1 MDSNSKLKKGDRVC
15 ERSKWRYLKTGKQL
29 YKTSKELNQKLK
41 KGVVVSD
48 RYTDEKPNRAGKK
61 QPKYDVHWDG
71 YPKPD
76 PVYQSSLK
84 LLVEDK

>member
-1 MDSNSKLKKGDRVC
+1 MGDKVC

-41 KGVVVSD
+41 KGVIVSNL
-48 RYTDEKPNRAGKK
+48 YTDDKPNRAGVK
-61 QPKYDVHWDG
+61 QPKYDVQWDG
-71 YPKPD
+71 RPKPD

-84 LLVEDK
+84 LLVEEN